1 MEGKPSIEVRLSELP
16 ELQIRSSQEAKVDS
30 IVYLN
35 RDPLARGRLAPLPTG
50 TATLRTRQELF
61 SAGEIR
67 EKHETILQILAN
79 VPTYELRYYDLHDAI
94 RKLHLLT

>member
-1 MEGKPSIEVRLSELP
+1 
-16 ELQIRSSQEAKVDS
+16 VDS